1 MTSKPLLRVE
11 DLTLSVG
18 DTNYVTKI
26 LTGVNLTINY
36 GEIHGLVGESG
47 SGKSITARSLL
58 SSFPKHAIVGG
69 HVFFEDADVLEM
81 NKTDL
86 ENYRRTSAAMIF
98 QDPWSSVDPLWKI
111 EDYICAVLRQ
121 MGVGKSQSYQKAKDL
136 LFQVEI
142 KDPELI
148 LKQYPWQ
155 LSGGMLQRV
164 VIAGALAG
172 EPRLLIADEAT
183 TALDVTI
190 QAEIV
195 KLLRTLVE
203 TKKLSILFLTHDLA
217 LASENCDRVSV
228 MYAGRVVES
237 QNGSGIFTNPKHPY
251 TKGLLKSRPSID
263 ERFEGGLFVLP
274 GSPTNADSA
283 PAGCAFNPRC
293 VYRDDSL
300 GCNTRFPPNLTQDS
314 ISVACFRSSETLN

>member
-1 MTSKPLLRVE
+1 MTLPPLLKVQ
-11 DLTLSVG
+11 DLTLSVR
-18 DTNYVTKI
+18 DSKNILKI
-26 LTGVNLTINY
+26 LTGVNLTVNH

-58 SSFPKHAIVGG
+58 SSFPKNSIVSG
-69 HVFFEDADVLEM
+69 HIFFEDEDVLQMSKKE
-81 NKTDL
+81 L
-86 ENYRRTSAAMIF
+86 EKYRRTSAAMIF

-121 MGVGKSQSYQKAKDL
+121 MGEGKSESYQKAKEL

-142 KDPELI
+142 KDPELV

-195 KLLRTLVE
+195 KLLRTLVK

-228 MYAGRVVES
+228 MYAGRIVES
-237 QNGSGIFTNPKHPY
+237 QNGSGIFTNPRHPY

-293 VYRDDSL
+293 LYRDDSL
-300 GCNTRFPPNLTQDS
+300 GCNTRVPPNLTQQD
-314 ISVACFRSSETLN
+314 ISVACFRSSEPLN